1 VNAEQFAADLRA
13 RGFSELVTV
22 VRDANGMLG
31 EHSHPFESR
40 ALILAGEITLR
51 VARRDTCYRAGDV
64 FQLGHAEIHE
74 ERYGPQGVSY
84 LVGRK

>member
-1 VNAEQFAADLRA
+1 MTPEQFSADLRKS
-13 RGFSELVTV
+13 GFTELVTV
-22 VRDANGMLG
+22 VREPNGVLG

-51 VARRDTCYRAGDV
+51 VDGLDTCYRAGEV
-64 FQLGHAEIHE
+64 FHLKHAQVHE

>member
-1 VNAEQFAADLRA
+1 MTPEQFSAELKKA
-13 RGFSELVTV
+13 GFQQLVTV
-22 VRDANGMLG
+22 EREPNGGLD

-40 ALILAGEITLR
+40 ALILRGEITLR
-51 VARRDTCYRAGDV
+51 VGGRDTCYRAGDV
-64 FQLGHAEIHE
+64 FHLEHAQIHE